1 MWQEKA
7 KHCPMCR
14 ELLVLIQVRGR
25 PRRRC
30 ASCGFVLYS
39 NPASAAA
46 GVVLNPLREVLLVR
60 RAIEPFRGYWAL
72 PAGYQEIDEH
82 PRETVVREIREEAG
96 IEARVAGLLD
106 LLFIPDDPR
115 RPANVAVF
123 LCAAEAC
130 QPAPGVEESEAR
142 FFPLD
147 GLPDDIG
154 FDNYERIL
162 GRLQRPEG
170 YPGAPWDELGRLW
183 AGRGNEP

>member
-1 MWQEKA
+1 MWHERA
-7 KHCPMCR
+7 KHCPLCR
-14 ELLVLIQVRGR
+14 AALAAVDVGGR
-25 PRRRC
+25 ARLRC
-30 ASCGFVLYS
+30 GACGFVLYS
-39 NPASAAA
+39 NPAAAAA
-46 GVVLNPLREVLLVR
+46 GVVFNEAREVLLVR
-60 RAIEPFRGYWAL
+60 RAIEPYRGYWAL

-82 PRETVVREIREEAG
+82 PSQTVLREIREEAG

-162 GRLQRPEG
+162 GRLLRPEG